1 MSNAILTSSVSVPFA
16 VNVDANLPI
25 LANGNVML
33 NKEFVGGAGTT
44 VNYLIPSYGQAAV
57 GSDITSRLRDVK
69 SAQIPIVL
77 SQYSDGYALDMVE
90 QTLKLSS
97 IDKQVDMPFAN
108 KFASDIQT
116 IAANDIKLSAATATI
131 VSTGAGAVAYT
142 DIFKGVGALKSCRS
156 WGEVF
161 GAMSPALATAVQNS
175 GVNYFQADLKQS
187 FVNGGLGVA
196 RGARWF
202 ETADLNA
209 KISIGA
215 QTLTSVTVTSYTE
228 GATSMTIGGTALTGT
243 LVYGQILNVAGV
255 NATDVYGNDSGV
267 PYAVVVQDVAGV
279 AAAGNAAT
287 ITVKPIYWTS
297 GPAKNVTA
305 TPVSKAVTSAHAANT
320 EYQTVLIWDKEAF
333 VTASAKLK
341 GLAVSEKKG
350 AVGKVIN
357 SLLQITSDGLKG
369 LDVFRMDAL
378 VGFGMVYRQFA
389 HRVDVKMG

>member
-1 MSNAILTSSVSVPFA
+1 MANAILTSSVSVPFA
-16 VNVDANLPI
+16 LEADSNLPI

-44 VNYLIPSYGQAAV
+44 INYLVPSYGQAAV
-57 GSDITSRLRDVK
+57 GADVTGRLRDVK
-69 SAQIPIVL
+69 NAAVAITLQ
-77 SQYSDGYALDMVE
+77 QYSDAYVLDMVE

-97 IDKQVDMPFAN
+97 IEKQVDMPFAS

-116 IAANDIKLSAATATI
+116 VAANEIKLSAATATV
-131 VSTGAGAVAYT
+131 VSTGSGAVAYT

-156 WGEVF
+156 WGDVF
-161 GAMSPALATAVQNS
+161 GAMPPALATAVQNS

-196 RGARWF
+196 RGARWY
-202 ETADLNA
+202 ETADLNG
-209 KISIGA
+209 ILSIGA
-215 QTLTSVTVTSYTE
+215 QTITTVTVTSYTE
-228 GATSMTIGGTALTGT
+228 GATSMTIDGTALTGT
-243 LVYGQILNVAGV
+243 LVYGQILNVSGM

-279 AAAGNAAT
+279 AASGNSAT
-287 ITVKPIYWTS
+287 IHVKPIYWTA

-305 TPVSKAVTSAHAANT
+305 TPVSKAVTSAHAASTN
-320 EYQTVLIWDKEAF
+320 YQTCLIWDKGAF

-341 GLAVSEKKG
+341 GLATSEKKG
-350 AVGKVIN
+350 AAGKVIN
-357 SLLQITSDGLKG
+357 SLMQIVSDGKLG
-369 LDVFRMDAL
+369 IDIFRLDAL

-389 HRVDVKMG
+389 HRVDVKL